1 MKTELK
7 LTLNNLKS
15 NIKRTL
21 FTIISIMLCS
31 ILIFTTT
38 ILVSSIKNGI
48 IEISEKEKN
57 DYHVILKDLSNKDFE
72 KIKNKEYIEK
82 IYIQK
87 INDTELTEVDKNY
100 VMKDNEKNLNIYIR
114 YKNVKDVCKYS
125 NDILQTLNIST
136 GEIENSK
143 NKCEFNQKLLTINGI
158 IDVEIETENYIPK
171 CIARINYSYAIE
183 LMIIIIF
190 AAISI
195 LFIIILYNA
204 FLITI
209 NERKKEY
216 AVLNSIGGT
225 EGQILKMILFEGII
239 MGAIGIFI
247 GGIISI
253 FSSNVILKLL
263 NNILKNTGYNF
274 RLILNIRYIILS
286 LGIIIFNIFIS
297 SIIPSIKSSTTSV
310 IQGIRNNKQ
319 IKHRKNTIIERIL
332 PIEGKVAIKN
342 VKRNKNKY
350 SIIII
355 LLVICMLSYI
365 TINTYIQ
372 YEKESAKLINEYDS
386 DAKLSIDST
395 QNINY
400 KKILKDY
407 ENNTGDKIEYT
418 EYKLT
423 GINVLVEPKQ
433 ALLTDNVTTYNDG
446 KQSMHMVIVGL
457 DDETYN
463 NYIKK
468 LNAQYGDYIIYNK
481 ATEILEGRDL
491 VYTNYD
497 VLKTGINFDLNLI
510 SVLNDEENEVNQYKK
525 INNGKLN
532 GNYIITNENIKGFKE
547 LQFKYL
553 APIIFTNM
561 ENYNNIQ
568 KINSDYNDTE
578 GYEVE
583 NWIVSDLDEILIKV
597 KCKNIMNFSSYID
610 NIVKKQNIGIDA
622 EYYSL
627 ENQEKIIYIE
637 IVQLILNII
646 VISII
651 IIGIIST
658 INIINASICE
668 RKQEFIVLN
677 IVGATEENINKILM
691 FECIYMFLKALMIT
705 IVLSI
710 PIIYMIIKYMQNII
724 IENKLLVPFG
734 KINLFIMG
742 LFSISLMIFKYAI
755 NFIKKWQNYRREQ

>member
-136 GEIENSK
+136 DEIENSK
-143 NKCEFNQKLLTINGI
+143 NKCEFNQKLLTIYGI

-274 RLILNIRYIILS
+274 RFILNIRYIISS

-297 SIIPSIKSSTTSV
+297 SIIPSIKASTTSV

-350 SIIII
+350 SIIIM

-386 DAKLSIDST
+386 DAKLSI
-395 QNINY
+395 
-400 KKILKDY
+400 
-407 ENNTGDKIEYT
+407 
-418 EYKLT
+418 
-423 GINVLVEPKQ
+423 
-433 ALLTDNVTTYNDG
+433 
-446 KQSMHMVIVGL
+446 H
-457 DDETYN
+457 
-463 NYIKK
+463 
-468 LNAQYGDYIIYNK
+468 
-481 ATEILEGRDL
+481 
-491 VYTNYD
+491 
-497 VLKTGINFDLNLI
+497 
-510 SVLNDEENEVNQYKK
+510 
-525 INNGKLN
+525 
-532 GNYIITNENIKGFKE
+532 
-547 LQFKYL
+547 
-553 APIIFTNM
+553 
-561 ENYNNIQ
+561 
-568 KINSDYNDTE
+568 
-578 GYEVE
+578 
-583 NWIVSDLDEILIKV
+583 
-597 KCKNIMNFSSYID
+597 
-610 NIVKKQNIGIDA
+610 
-622 EYYSL
+622 
-627 ENQEKIIYIE
+627 
-637 IVQLILNII
+637 
-646 VISII
+646 
-651 IIGIIST
+651 
-658 INIINASICE
+658 
-668 RKQEFIVLN
+668 
-677 IVGATEENINKILM
+677 
-691 FECIYMFLKALMIT
+691 
-705 IVLSI
+705 
-710 PIIYMIIKYMQNII
+710 
-724 IENKLLVPFG
+724 
-734 KINLFIMG
+734 
-742 LFSISLMIFKYAI
+742 
-755 NFIKKWQNYRREQ
+755 